1 MWDLRGVIPDSEQKT
16 DPLVDKCRNIVADIE
31 NEPDR
36 DKARDAVQVD
46 LQEIAEDVAIEESH
60 GLDLDYISMIALKDS
75 LGTEFVERIRAIF
88 SEKGHLSK
96 AKNFEFRPP
105 QQEMAMA
112 VARALEEERHLV
124 VEAGTGVGKSL
135 AYLAPAI
142 LFALEQHKKAIV
154 STHTINLQEQLLYKD
169 IPILRKILPVEFE
182 AALMKGRQNYLC
194 PRRLERALQQ
204 ANELFTGPEQNELSR
219 LAQWARTTRDG
230 SLSDLSVDPDPKVWA
245 QVCSEPHICTT
256 KSCGQSSCFYQ
267 QARKRLLTSDVI
279 VINHTLL
286 FMLLGSPDQ
295 QEERESGYLFPND
308 FIIFDEAHTVEQVA
322 SRQVGIGI
330 SQYGLRSTIQRL
342 YNARTRKGLFTVMR
356 DAPGVRLAADLVDR
370 ADQFFAAI
378 ESRSDFR
385 KGREFRV
392 RAPEFVTDTITG
404 HLSAL
409 QARISEVA
417 KRADDEFLKAELQE
431 LGRRIRGAREDTAT
445 FLEQSAHE
453 HVYWVE
459 RTGKTAQ
466 FLSLNA
472 APIDLAPVLRRMI
485 FREDCSCVMTSA
497 TLSVGRPD
505 LAYLR
510 QRVGADEAEPLLLGS
525 PFDFSAQMKMFIVQK
540 MPDPRDA
547 GYEEALE
554 HWIAHFVEET
564 DGRAFVLF
572 TSYRGMQQVADQ
584 MREFFA
590 RKKFNLLVQGGGAP
604 RGKLLEQFKTTP
616 RSVLFGTDSFWMGVD
631 VPGEA
636 LSNVII
642 TRLPFAVP
650 DHPLIEAKLELVE
663 ERGGDPFTE
672 YSLPEA
678 ILKLRQGVGRL
689 IRTKIDRGI
698 IVILDNRI
706 VNKPYG
712 RAFLQALPK
721 CPVKII

>member
-1 MWDLRGVIPDSEQKT
+1 
-16 DPLVDKCRNIVADIE
+16 
-31 NEPDR
+31 
-36 DKARDAVQVD
+36 
-46 LQEIAEDVAIEESH
+46 
-60 GLDLDYISMIALKDS
+60 MIALKDS
-75 LGTEFVERIRAIF
+75 LGTDFVERIRTIF
-88 SEKGHLSK
+88 SENGRLSK
-96 AKNFEFRPP
+96 AKNFEFRPQ
-105 QQEMAMA
+105 QQEMAVA

-169 IPILRKILPVEFE
+169 IPILKKILPVEFE

-204 ANELFTGPEQNELSR
+204 ANELFTGPEQNELTR
-219 LAQWARTTRDG
+219 LAEWARTTRDG
-230 SLSDLSVDPDPKVWA
+230 SLSDLSVEPDPKVWT
-245 QVCSEPHICTT
+245 QVCSEPHICTG
-256 KSCGQSSCFYQ
+256 KSCGQQSNCFYQ
-267 QARKRLLTSDVI
+267 QARKRLLSSDVI

-286 FMLLGSPDQ
+286 FMLLGSPDA
-295 QEERESGYLFPND
+295 QEDRESGYLFPND

-322 SRQVGIGI
+322 SRQIGIGI

-342 YNARTRKGLFTVMR
+342 YNARTHKGLFTVMR
-356 DAPGVRLAADLVDR
+356 DAIGVRLAADLVDELDR
-370 ADQFFAAI
+370 FFAAI
-378 ESRSDFR
+378 ESSCDFR

-392 RAPEFVTDTITG
+392 RAPEFVPDTITG
-404 HLSAL
+404 HLTGL
-409 QARISEVA
+409 QARIAEVA
-417 KRADDEFLKAELQE
+417 RRADDEFLKAELQE
-431 LGRRIRGAREDTAT
+431 LGRRIRDARDGTVI
-445 FLEQSAHE
+445 FLEQNARE

-472 APIDLAPVLRRMI
+472 APIDIAPVLRRMI
-485 FREDCSCVMTSA
+485 FRESCSCVMTSA

-505 LAYLR
+505 LAYFR
-510 QRVGADEAEPLLLGS
+510 QRIGADEIEPVLLGS
-525 PFDFSAQMKMFIVQK
+525 PFDFRAQMKIFIVRK
-540 MPDPRDA
+540 MPDPRDT

-572 TSYRGMQQVADQ
+572 TSYRGMQQVVDQ
-584 MREFFA
+584 MREFFS
-590 RKKFNLLVQGGGAP
+590 RKKLNLLVQGGGAP

-616 RSVLFGTDSFWMGVD
+616 RSVLFGTDSFWSGVD
-631 VPGEA
+631 VPGDA

-650 DHPLIEAKLELVE
+650 DYPLIEAKLELVE
-663 ERGGDPFTE
+663 ERGGDAFTE

-689 IRTKIDRGI
+689 IRTKKDQGI

-706 VNKPYG
+706 VTKPYG
-712 RAFLQALPK
+712 RGFLAGLPK
-721 CPVKII
+721 CPVEIL

>member
-1 MWDLRGVIPDSEQKT
+1 
-16 DPLVDKCRNIVADIE
+16 
-31 NEPDR
+31 
-36 DKARDAVQVD
+36 
-46 LQEIAEDVAIEESH
+46 
-60 GLDLDYISMIALKDS
+60 MIALKDS
-75 LGTEFVERIRAIF
+75 LGTEFVERIRAFF
-88 SEKGHLSK
+88 SENGPLSK
-96 AKNFEFRPP
+96 ATNFEFRPQ
-105 QQEMAMA
+105 QQEMAVA
-112 VARALEEERHLV
+112 VARALEEDRHLV

-142 LFALEQHKKAIV
+142 LFAIEKKKKAIV
-154 STHTINLQEQLLYKD
+154 STHTINLQEQLIYKD

-182 AALMKGRQNYLC
+182 AALVKGRQNYLC

-204 ANELFTGPEQNELSR
+204 ANELFTGPEVNELNR
-219 LAQWARTTRDG
+219 IAEWARTTRDG
-230 SLSDLSVDPDPKVWA
+230 SLSDLAVEPDPKVWT
-245 QVCSEPHICTT
+245 QVCSEPHICTGKT
-256 KSCGQSSCFYQ
+256 CGQGPGCFYQ
-267 QARKRLLTSDVI
+267 QARKRLLMADVL

-286 FMLLGSPDQ
+286 FMLLGSPDE
-295 QEERESGYLFPND
+295 QEGRESGFLFPND
-308 FIIFDEAHTVEQVA
+308 FLIFDEAHTVERVA
-322 SRQVGIGI
+322 SRQIGIGI

-342 YNARTRKGLFTVMR
+342 YNARTKKGLFTIMR
-356 DAPGVRLAADLVDR
+356 DADGVRLAADLVDDVDR
-370 ADQFFAAI
+370 FFAAV
-378 ESRSDFR
+378 ESKSDFR

-392 RAPEFVTDTITG
+392 RDVDLVPDTITG
-404 HLSAL
+404 RLTAL
-409 QARISEVA
+409 QARITDVV

-431 LGRRIRGAREDTAT
+431 YGRRIRDTRTGIAV
-445 FLEQSAHE
+445 FLEQSARE

-466 FLSLNA
+466 FLTLNA
-472 APIDLAPVLRRMI
+472 APIDIAPVLRRMI
-485 FREDCSCVMTSA
+485 FREDCSCIMTSA
-497 TLSVGRPD
+497 TLAVGRPD
-505 LAYLR
+505 LAYFR
-510 QRVGADEAEPLLLGS
+510 QRIGADEAEPLLLGS
-525 PFDFSAQMKMFIVQK
+525 PFDFRAQMKIFIVQK

-554 HWIAHFVEET
+554 HWIAHFVEQT
-564 DGRAFVLF
+564 NGRAFVLF
-572 TSYRGMQQVADQ
+572 TSYRGMQQVADR
-584 MREFFA
+584 MREFFSE
-590 RKKFNLLVQGGGAP
+590 KKLNLLVQGGGAP
-604 RGKLLEQFKTTP
+604 RGLLLEQFKTTP

-663 ERGGDPFTE
+663 RRGGDPFTE

-689 IRTKIDRGI
+689 IRTKSDRGI

-721 CPVKII
+721 CPLEIA